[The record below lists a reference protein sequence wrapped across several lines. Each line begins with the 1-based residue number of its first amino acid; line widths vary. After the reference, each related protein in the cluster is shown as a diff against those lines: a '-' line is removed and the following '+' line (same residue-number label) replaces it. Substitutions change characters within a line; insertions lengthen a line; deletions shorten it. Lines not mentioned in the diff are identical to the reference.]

1 MWWPNWLRLIG
12 LPNVAIYLTRNGKYP
27 RKRELWYY
35 WCLGKHLECLP
46 FCDTHIIYSKKRQLR
61 WWRSSFFTLKL
72 MRRAQVVEVSRY
84 WWTSGRRMAH
94 VLQNYVRI
102 LSDHKKSLFLR
113 VVGIRRDSENCSCD
127 CYYRDTFS
135 QGLETTDE
143 NHLSFDCKSVAL
155 WPVFLPLKKMLSLKC
170 VGVLFVVGILF
181 IGESQATILRNI
193 VIGK

>member
-102 LSDHKKSLFLR
+102 LSDYKKSLFLR
-113 VVGIRRDSENCSCD
+113 VGWNPQGFRKLFLWLLLPWHLFPGFGNHRWKSPEFWLQKCRSLTSFSSSEKDAKFEVCWSVVCCRDPLHWRISS
-127 CYYRDTFS
+127 
-135 QGLETTDE
+135 
-143 NHLSFDCKSVAL
+143 NHFKEHCN
-155 WPVFLPLKKMLSLKC
+155 W
-170 VGVLFVVGILF
+170 
-181 IGESQATILRNI
+181 
-193 VIGK
+193 

>member
-1 MWWPNWLRLIG
+1 MILLMPWKTSGMLAFLRY
-12 LPNVAIYLTRNGKYP
+12 AYYLFEEKTIAVMTK
-27 RKRELWYY
+27 
-35 WCLGKHLECLP
+35 
-46 FCDTHIIYSKKRQLR
+46 F
-61 WWRSSFFTLKL
+61 FFTLKL

-113 VVGIRRDSENCSCD
+113 VGWNPQGFRKLFLWLLLPWP
-127 CYYRDTFS
+127 TFS

-155 WPVFLPLKKMLSLKC
+155 WPVFLPLKKMLSFKC

-181 IGESQATILRNI
+181 IGESQAAILRNI

>member
-1 MWWPNWLRLIG
+1 MILLMPWKTSGMLAFLRY
-12 LPNVAIYLTRNGKYP
+12 AYYLFEEKTIAVMTK
-27 RKRELWYY
+27 
-35 WCLGKHLECLP
+35 
-46 FCDTHIIYSKKRQLR
+46 F
-61 WWRSSFFTLKL
+61 FFTLKL